1 MWLLQ
6 IGENFLGYLLERR
19 MLGNGMLNNCIL
31 NNGTLAYSWLT
42 NAIAQQIDLKQA
54 CLLVDGDAAK
64 AGFDGCH
71 CGESHRVMLN
81 EWAEYANVKK
91 PQES

>member
-1 MWLLQ
+1 MRPLQ
-6 IGENFLGYLLERR
+6 IGENFLGHLLERL
-19 MLGNGMLNNCIL
+19 MLGNGILNNCIL
-31 NNGTLAYSWLT
+31 NNGTLAHSWLA
-42 NAIAQQIDLKQA
+42 NLIAQQIDLKQA

-64 AGFDGCH
+64 AGVDGCQSV
-71 CGESHRVMLN
+71 GSHRVMLN

>member
-19 MLGNGMLNNCIL
+19 MLCNGMLNNGALINRIL
-31 NNGTLAYSWLT
+31 AKSRLA
-42 NAIAQQIDLKQA
+42 NVIAQQIYLKQA
-54 CLLVDGDAAK
+54 CLLVYGDAAK
-64 AGFDGCH
+64 AGFDGCQS
-71 CGESHRVMLN
+71 GGSHRVMLN

>member
-1 MWLLQ
+1 MRPLQ
-6 IGENFLGYLLERR
+6 IGENFFGHLLER
-19 MLGNGMLNNCIL
+19 LILNNCIL
-31 NNGTLAYSWLT
+31 NNGTLAHSWLA
-42 NAIAQQIDLKQA
+42 NVIAQQIDLKQA

-64 AGFDGCH
+64 DGVDGCQSE
-71 CGESHRVMLN
+71 GSHRVMLN

>member
-1 MWLLQ
+1 V
-6 IGENFLGYLLERR
+6 
-19 MLGNGMLNNCIL
+19 
-31 NNGTLAYSWLT
+31 
-42 NAIAQQIDLKQA
+42 IAQQIYLKQA
-54 CLLVDGDAAK
+54 CLLVYGDAAK

>member
-1 MWLLQ
+1 MRPLQ
-6 IGENFLGYLLERR
+6 IGANFLGHLLDRR
-19 MLGNGMLNNCIL
+19 ML
-31 NNGTLAYSWLT
+31 NNGILANSRLA
-42 NAIAQQIDLKQA
+42 NVIAQQIDLKQA

-64 AGFDGCH
+64 AGFDGCQS
-71 CGESHRVMLN
+71 GESHRVMLN

>member
-1 MWLLQ
+1 MRPLQ
-6 IGENFLGYLLERR
+6 IGENFLGHLFER
-19 MLGNGMLNNCIL
+19 LMLNNGIL
-31 NNGTLAYSWLT
+31 ANSRLA
-42 NAIAQQIDLKQA
+42 NVIAQQIDLKQA

-64 AGFDGCH
+64 AGFDGCQSE
-71 CGESHRVMLN
+71 GSHRVMLN